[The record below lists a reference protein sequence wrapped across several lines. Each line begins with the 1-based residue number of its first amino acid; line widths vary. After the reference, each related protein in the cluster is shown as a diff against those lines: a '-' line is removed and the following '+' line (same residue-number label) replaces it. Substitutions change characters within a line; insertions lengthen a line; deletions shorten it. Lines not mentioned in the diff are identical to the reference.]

1 MTPSYL
7 VLLTYSNL
15 SHGRGIDPCCRLCKQ
30 LTDSP
35 GPLEDLAH
43 LLTSCRGHHGL
54 FPRVGI
60 SACHSGIT
68 RDKIMPDFLNTV
80 ATHYPTNGLLSHA
93 SHPMT
98 TQFLLDCSS
107 LNLPT
112 DIRVPPNHPGFIS
125 ITRHCSIVVHHIHKS
140 RKRQLR
146 AMGLL
151 Q

>member
-80 ATHYPTNGLLSHA
+80 AASYPANISH
-93 SHPMT
+93 SMT
-98 TQFLLDCSS
+98 THILLHCSS
-107 LNLPT
+107 LNLPS
-112 DIRVPPNHPGFIS
+112 DIIRVPTNYPGFAS
-125 ITRHCSIVVHHIHKS
+125 ITQHCSLVIIHYIHKS
-140 RKRQLR
+140 RSRQPR

-151 Q
+151 